1 MRVLRLARFR
11 ATFGEAWE
19 IHPATRVLVYA
30 MQEELGYLQ
39 PDRVWKEMQKV
50 LVLPEAH
57 LFFETLFELG
67 VLGAIFPSL
76 YTLTT
81 LKEGNR
87 YHRNPSLFT
96 HVMMVL
102 KELKQESMLLKLTA
116 FYHDIAKPYCYRIY
130 GDGREHNE
138 PKLIEPR
145 IDLQLP
151 SKLKSSLLFLSEM
164 HIKELELP
172 TIHLEEVAEFFE
184 RFNKNAPL
192 MQTLLCFTEANNN
205 GYIADASQPK
215 ISYDAIWETFKA
227 ISSYSPR
234 QLIESQKQS
243 SEGKNIAAHIHQH
256 NIEVD
261 QAYFIERIRLT
272 LP

>member
-1 MRVLRLARFR
+1 RFR
-11 ATFGEAWE
+11 ATFGAAWE

-39 PDRVWKEMQKV
+39 PDRVWKGMQKV

-87 YHRNPSLFT
+87 YHREPSLFT

-102 KELKQESMLLKLTA
+102 KELKEESMLLKLTA
-116 FYHDIAKPYCYRIY
+116 LYHDIAKPYCYRIH
-130 GDGREHNE
+130 GDGREHTE

-164 HIKELELP
+164 HTKVAELP
-172 TIHLEEVAEFFE
+172 TMRTEQVAEFFE
-184 RFNKNAPL
+184 CFNKNAAM
-192 MQTLLCFTEANNN
+192 MQALLRFTEANNN
-205 GYIADASQPK
+205 GRIADAPGPK
-215 ISYDAIWETFKA
+215 IVYDAIWKTFEA

-234 QLIESQKQS
+234 QWIESQKEPP
-243 SEGKNIAAHIHQH
+243 EGKNIAAHIHQH
-256 NIEVD
+256 NIEV
-261 QAYFIERIRLT
+261 IKHT
-272 LP
+272 LLKELD